1 MSFATPIFDHKQRST
16 VVLCLIF
23 LIYAT
28 WGTGLATDDF
38 VHLNNGLTT
47 QLSDMWLPKA
57 YLSIPV
63 LQYTHALA
71 YKLIGDHLWAYDLL
85 KGLYL
90 GFTFLC
96 TLQFFTV
103 FYSINRAILGAIVF
117 ICCPLQD
124 GATLWLTG
132 QYLCLSLGLFL
143 LSYVQAHKGKF
154 VWALVFATLAS
165 FSSYGSTPLALG
177 LGLILVLQRRGVAA
191 LCLVVPNMV
200 YSLYYMYTSF
210 ILTVGT
216 ERVPST
222 FNLFRYL
229 KSYFMQVASF
239 FDAVVGPS
247 AILKMA
253 LSISNISLISAI
265 IAIAVLALIWRALRR
280 DGGVQTTNS
289 APIFGVTTIV
299 LFALGIFALTGLY
312 PQVAFSLGDRVMIFG
327 SFFLATLVIHYLPTR
342 VVFLFAACFLVS
354 FTGLS
359 DHWRSWDRRVQN
371 SVAHIQT
378 QAPALKNL
386 TAEDTLFVSG
396 LQYSDLGPMSHIDH
410 FASNY
415 VVYEVFRYAWL
426 ERPSFRLQTFSS
438 RLRIDSTNS
447 VLSDIKFDQHLTIG
461 QSILLYDAEKNIL
474 RRIDRD
480 QIAAELSALPTD
492 RRHWTQLLG
501 PGVLRDTIVWLMPSL
516 KYAYP

>member
-90 GFTFLC
+90 SFTFLC
-96 TLQFFTV
+96 VLQFFTV

-132 QYLCLSLGLFL
+132 QYLCLSLGFFL

-177 LGLILVLQRRGVAA
+177 LGLILVLQRRRGAA
-191 LCLVVPNMV
+191 LCLVVPNLV
-200 YSLYYMYTSF
+200 YSLYYIYTSF

-216 ERVPST
+216 ERVPSA
-222 FNLFRYL
+222 FSLFRYL
-229 KSYFMQVASF
+229 KSYFAQLASF
-239 FDAVVGPS
+239 VDAGVGPS
-247 AILKMA
+247 AILKIA
-253 LSISNISLISAI
+253 LSISNISFLSAI
-265 IAIAVLALIWRALRR
+265 IALVILALIWRALRS
-280 DGGVQTTNS
+280 DEVVQTTHS

-327 SFFLATLVIHYLPTR
+327 SFFLATLVTHYLPIR
-342 VVFLFAACFLVS
+342 VVFLFAACFFVS
-354 FTGLS
+354 FVGLS
-359 DHWRSWDRRVQN
+359 DHWRNWNRISQKSIVQIQQHAHVLQNLN
-371 SVAHIQT
+371 S
-378 QAPALKNL
+378 
-386 TAEDTLFVSG
+386 EDTLFVKG
-396 LQYSDLGPMSHIDH
+396 LQYSALGPMSHIDH

-415 VVYEVFRYAWL
+415 VVKAVFSYAWSV
-426 ERPSFRLQTFSS
+426 RPGFRLQTFSS
-438 RLRIDSTNS
+438 RLSIDPESFI
-447 VLSDIKFDQHLTIG
+447 LRDIKFNEQLTVG
-461 QSILLYDAEKNIL
+461 QSIFLYDAEKNTL

-480 QIAAELSALPTD
+480 QIAAELAALPTD

>member
-90 GFTFLC
+90 SFTFLC
-96 TLQFFTV
+96 ALQFFTV
-103 FYSINRAILGAIVF
+103 FYAINRAILGAIIF

-132 QYLCLSLGLFL
+132 QYLCLSLGFFL

-154 VWALVFATLAS
+154 VWAVVFATLAS

-177 LGLILVLQRRGVAA
+177 LGLILVLQCRKGAA

-222 FNLFRYL
+222 FSLLRYL
-229 KSYFMQVASF
+229 KSYFGQLASF
-239 FDAVVGPS
+239 VDAGVGPS
-247 AILKMA
+247 AILKIA
-253 LSISNISLISAI
+253 LSISNISFISAI
-265 IAIAVLALIWRALRR
+265 IAVVVLALIWRALRP
-280 DGGVQTTNS
+280 DEGVQTTHS

-327 SFFLATLVIHYLPTR
+327 SFFLATLATHYLPIR

-354 FTGLS
+354 FAGLS
-359 DHWRSWDRRVQN
+359 DHWRSWNRIVQN
-371 SVAHIQT
+371 SVTHIQE
-378 QAPALKNL
+378 QAQALKNL
-386 TAEDTLFVSG
+386 TSDDALFVSG
-396 LQYSDLGPMSHIDH
+396 LQYSALGPLTHIDH

-415 VVYEVFRYAWL
+415 VIISVFRYAWSA
-426 ERPSFRLQTFSS
+426 PIPFTLQTFSS
-438 RLRIDSTNS
+438 RLSIDSANR
-447 VLSDIKFDQHLTIG
+447 VVSDIKFDQHLTIG
-461 QSILLYDAEKNIL
+461 QSILLYNADKNLL
-474 RRIDRD
+474 RRIGRD
-480 QIAAELSALPTD
+480 QIAAELAALPTD